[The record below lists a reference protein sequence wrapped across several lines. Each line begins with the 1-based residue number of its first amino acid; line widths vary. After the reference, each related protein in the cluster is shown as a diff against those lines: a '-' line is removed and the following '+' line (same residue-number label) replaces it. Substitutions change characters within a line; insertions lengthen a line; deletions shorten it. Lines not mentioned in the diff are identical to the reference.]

1 MSDLGKIKPLYRPA
15 AIKPLHKDSANKEN
29 RKDKKEDK
37 DSGQEEAL
45 KEGNINEYI

>member
-15 AIKPLHKDSANKEN
+15 AIRPLHKDSANKDN